1 MRPIRSAYLCFFV
14 MLTPVSAANA
24 QDSSPPRAAALRNL
38 LECRSIADSAA
49 RLACFD
55 SSVASFE
62 TAERQGEVVVVE
74 RHRIQEARRAIFG
87 FTAPQLPDFISGG
100 GQDQIDSIETTLVS
114 ATQNN
119 GWTLHLADGS
129 VWKQVDAMPVSFRV
143 REGTPVRVR
152 RAAMGSYLLAVGRSP
167 AMRVR
172 RQ

>member
-1 MRPIRSAYLCFFV
+1 MRANRSVCLCIAAFFLGV
-14 MLTPVSAANA
+14 TPALA
-24 QDSSPPRAAALRNL
+24 QNLSQARAPALQRL
-38 LECRSIADSAA
+38 IECRLITDSIT

-55 SSVASFE
+55 SAAAWLE
-62 TAERQGEVVVVE
+62 TAERQGDVVVVE
-74 RHRIQEARRAIFG
+74 RQRIQEARRAIFG
-87 FTAPQLPDFISGG
+87 FTAPQLPDFTTSG
-100 GQDQIDSIETTLVS
+100 GQDSIEFIETTLVG

-129 VWKQVDAMPVSFRV
+129 IWKQVDAMPVGFRV

-152 RAAMGSYLLAVGRSP
+152 RAAMGSYLLSVGRSP

>member
-1 MRPIRSAYLCFFV
+1 MRAIRSAYLCFAVSFFSV
-14 MLTPVSAANA
+14 TAVSA
-24 QDSSPPRAAALRNL
+24 QDFSQPRAPALQSL
-38 LECRSIADSAA
+38 MECRSIADSGA
-49 RLACFD
+49 RLNCFD
-55 SSVASFE
+55 SATASLE

-74 RHRIQEARRAIFG
+74 RQRLQEARRAIFG
-87 FTAPQLPDFISGG
+87 FTAPQLPDFITGDR
-100 GQDQIDSIETTLVS
+100 QDQIESIETTLVS

-143 REGTPVRVR
+143 KEGTPVRVR

>member
-1 MRPIRSAYLCFFV
+1 MRAIHFTYLCITAFFLGV
-14 MLTPVSAANA
+14 TTVSA
-24 QDSSPPRAAALRNL
+24 QDLSQPRASVLQRL
-38 LECRSIADSAA
+38 VECRSIADSSA

-55 SSVASFE
+55 STAASLE
-62 TAERQGEVVVVE
+62 TAERQGDVVVVE
-74 RHRIQEARRAIFG
+74 RQRIQEARRAIFG
-87 FTAPQLPDFISGG
+87 FTAPQLPDFITGS
-100 GQDQIDSIETTLVS
+100 GQDHIESIETTLVS

-129 VWKQVDAMPVSFRV
+129 IWKQVDAMPVNFRV
-143 REGTPVRVR
+143 KEGTPVRVR

>member
-1 MRPIRSAYLCFFV
+1 MRANHSVYLCFAAYF
-14 MLTPVSAANA
+14 LGETPALA
-24 QDSSPPRAAALRNL
+24 QNLSQTRAPALQRL
-38 LECRSIADSAA
+38 VECRLVTDSIA

-55 SSVASFE
+55 SAVAWLE
-62 TAERQGEVVVVE
+62 TTERQGDVVVVE
-74 RHRIQEARRAIFG
+74 RQRIQEARRAIFG
-87 FTAPQLPDFISGG
+87 FTAPQLRDFTTSG
-100 GQDQIDSIETTLVS
+100 GQDSIDSIETTLVS

-129 VWKQVDAMPVSFRV
+129 TWKQVDAMPVSFRL

-167 AMRVR
+167 AIRVR

>member
-1 MRPIRSAYLCFFV
+1 MRANNSVYLCV
-14 MLTPVSAANA
+14 MAYFLGITPALA
-24 QDSSPPRAAALRNL
+24 QDLSQPRAPALQQL
-38 LECRSIADSAA
+38 VECRSVTDSIA

-55 SSVASFE
+55 SAVASLE
-62 TAERQGEVVVVE
+62 TAERQGDVVVVE
-74 RHRIQEARRAIFG
+74 RQRLQEARRAIFG
-87 FTAPQLPDFISGG
+87 FAAPQLPDFITGG
-100 GQDQIDSIETTLVS
+100 GQDSIDSIETTLVS

-129 VWKQVDAMPVSFRV
+129 IWKQADAMPVSFRV
-143 REGTPVRVR
+143 KEGTPVRVR